1 MPITA
6 PTGMED
12 GLSEF
17 VTPVRK
23 IYDGYQKIME
33 TKRRGDTPLGKQLHT
48 KFGIEQWE
56 WTRLKV
62 IYELALAGNE
72 HATGLVKQIDAKKI
86 TVSAAYGEL
95 SRTLKDQAA
104 SVHLPKHVKLRD
116 VYDYAL
122 RSKAFAETTA
132 QSLRLGVPVNTY
144 AMNPDDISDCLVQLR
159 AASKYFKTM
168 ADHISRSVGGT

>member
-1 MPITA
+1 
-6 PTGMED
+6 MED
-12 GLSEF
+12 GLPGF
-17 VTPVRK
+17 VRPVRK

-48 KFGIEQWE
+48 KFGIQQWE

-62 IYELALAGNE
+62 IYELALAGNQ
-72 HATGLVKQIDAKKI
+72 HATDLVKKIDTSKI

-95 SRTLKDQAA
+95 SRTLKDQATA
-104 SVHLPKHVKLRD
+104 THLPRHVKLRD
-116 VYDYAL
+116 VYDHAL
-122 RSKAFAETTA
+122 RSRAFAETTA
-132 QSLRLGVPVNTY
+132 HSLRLGVPVNTF
-144 AMNPDDISDCLVQLR
+144 AMDPGDISDCLVQLR